1 MWLISAKDLQFRLR
15 RFVIAV
21 AVTAIVFG
29 MALAFDS
36 IKRAL
41 QAEVPRIVGLFHA
54 DGWVVARGASGPFT
68 TAQVIPSSTAAEL
81 RDEPGV
87 GRADPVVVSR
97 SVVDAGERVD
107 VNVVGYRLGGL
118 GTPPTDEGRAPRSRG
133 EVVVTEPIDAVI
145 GTRIRLGGKVLR
157 VVGRNADAR
166 YNFGVPTVFI
176 SLADAQTLAFDA
188 RPLAMAVAVTGS
200 PRLPPGLALLSN
212 DQVEDDMRRVIKGG
226 IGTIDFTSA
235 LLWLVAAGI
244 IGSISYL
251 TALER
256 TRDFAVFKATG
267 MPGRT
272 IAGGLAA
279 QAVFLAIVSAF
290 VAIGLAHLIVL
301 GIPFPADIGGASILQ
316 LVVISVVVGILAS
329 FASLR
334 RLRTTDPAVAF
345 GGA

>member
-1 MWLISAKDLQFRLR
+1 
-15 RFVIAV
+15 
-21 AVTAIVFG
+21 
-29 MALAFDS
+29 
-36 IKRAL
+36 
-41 QAEVPRIVGLFHA
+41 
-54 DGWVVARGASGPFT
+54 
-68 TAQVIPSSTAAEL
+68 
-81 RDEPGV
+81 
-87 GRADPVVVSR
+87 
-97 SVVDAGERVD
+97 
-107 VNVVGYRLGGL
+107 
-118 GTPPTDEGRAPRSRG
+118 
-133 EVVVTEPIDAVI
+133 
-145 GTRIRLGGKVLR
+145 
-157 VVGRNADAR
+157 
-166 YNFGVPTVFI
+166 
-176 SLADAQTLAFDA
+176 
-188 RPLAMAVAVTGS
+188 MAVAVTGS